1 MAYES
6 KEAGD
11 KMWPL
16 HVEHIFT
23 ESMLEKQL
31 KGNMENGVFKG
42 SMWQTIIIEL
52 NTQTKISFLP
62 KKGLQKP
69 Q

>member
-1 MAYES
+1 
-6 KEAGD
+6 
-11 KMWPL
+11 
-16 HVEHIFT
+16 
-23 ESMLEKQL
+23 
-31 KGNMENGVFKG
+31 MENGVFKG